1 LTKSRARRAARSAS
15 GRGTLVAIV
24 LILVAGY
31 AAYANSFAGVLVF
44 DDEPALVHNPHLQRL
59 WPLTGAMGAPPGST
73 LSGRPVAALSFAL
86 DHAISGDAVA
96 GYHRTN
102 LLIHLLAA
110 LAVFGVVR
118 RTLRS
123 PALAARFA
131 AASTALAAVVA
142 LLFAVHPLQ
151 TDAVTYV
158 IQRVESLMG
167 LLYLTTLYCAIRAA
181 GVDGRSR
188 TVWSA
193 GAVLA
198 CALGMGTKEAMASA
212 PLAVMLWD
220 YHFAPE
226 ISRRRFYAALA
237 STWIVLAVLV
247 AGGYRSTSVGFGFAE
262 WPWCRYLFTQAGV
275 IVHYLRLVFVPSGLV
290 LDYDWRPAASL
301 AQIVFPGLLVCLLL
315 AATIYGVIRRR
326 PWAFAGAWC
335 FLILAP
341 TSSVVPVVTEVAAE
355 HRMYLPLAGIIAVL
369 VVAAFEAGRRLAG
382 TSPRMQ
388 RRAAWIARAAAAALV
403 IALGTMT
410 YQRNAD
416 YHDYDRIW
424 SDVIARR
431 PRNARARNNYAT
443 SLLMQGRFADA
454 EPHLRVALEE
464 RPSFAEAE
472 ANLGVALSAQGR
484 LDEGAAHL
492 RRAIALRPGSADAHR
507 NLAQAYARLH
517 RPADAVTQFLE
528 SLRYEP
534 DNVAAL
540 NGAAWIL
547 ATSAEASVRDGAR
560 ARALAEKAVQ
570 LTGRRDADSLDN
582 LAVALA
588 ELGRFDEAMAVTMD
602 AAAAARAS
610 GQAAMLGDLQQRL
623 IAYRAHQPIRVP

>member
-1 LTKSRARRAARSAS
+1 LSKSRPRRAAPPGG

-24 LILVAGY
+24 LILAAGS
-31 AAYANSFAGVLVF
+31 AAYANSFAGRLVF
-44 DDEPALVHNPHLQRL
+44 DDEPALVANTHLRSL
-59 WPLTGAMGAPPGST
+59 WPLTGAMGAPPGTT
-73 LSGRPVAALSFAL
+73 LSGRPGAARSIAV
-86 DHAISGDAVA
+86 DYAHAADPLAA
-96 GYHRTN
+96 YHRTN

-118 RTLRS
+118 RTLRA

-131 AASTALAAVVA
+131 TASTPLAAVVA

-158 IQRVESLMG
+158 VQRVESLMG
-167 LLYLTTLYCAIRAA
+167 LVYLTTLYCAIRAA
-181 GVDGRSR
+181 GSQGRSK
-188 TVWSA
+188 TAWSTA
-193 GAVLA
+193 SVLA

-212 PLAVMLWD
+212 PLVVMLWD
-220 YHFAPE
+220 YHFAPA

-262 WPWCRYLFTQAGV
+262 WPWWRYLFTQAGV
-275 IVHYLRLVFVPSGLV
+275 IVHYLRLAFVPAGLV
-290 LDYDWRPAASL
+290 LDYDWRPATSL
-301 AQIVFPGLLVCLLL
+301 AQIAIPGLLVCVLL
-315 AATIYGVIRRR
+315 AATIYGALRRR
-326 PWAFAGAWC
+326 PWAFAGACC

-341 TSSVVPVVTEVAAE
+341 TSSVVPIVTDVAAE
-355 HRMYLPLAGIIAVL
+355 HRMYLPLAAILAVV
-369 VVAAFEAGRRLAG
+369 VVAIFEAGRRLAG
-382 TSPRMQ
+382 TSPRI
-388 RRAAWIARAAAAALV
+388 RTRAAGAGLLAAAAVTIVFAR
-403 IALGTMT
+403 MT

-416 YHDYDRIW
+416 YGDYDRMW
-424 SDVIARR
+424 ADVIAKR
-431 PRNARARNNYAT
+431 PRNARAQNNYAT
-443 SLLMQGRFADA
+443 SLIMQGRFAEA

-464 RPSFAEAE
+464 RPAFDEAE

-492 RRAIALRPGSADAHR
+492 QRAIALHPGSADAHR
-507 NLAQAYARLH
+507 NLAQTYARLH
-517 RPADAVTQFLE
+517 RSADAVAQFIE

-534 DNVAAL
+534 NNVAAL

-547 ATSAEASVRDGAR
+547 ATSTDGAVRDGAR
-560 ARALAEKAVQ
+560 ARELAGKAVQ
-570 LTGRRDADSLDN
+570 LTARRDADSLDN

-588 ELGRFDEAMAVTMD
+588 ELGRFDEAITVTME
-602 AAAAARAS
+602 AAAAARS
-610 GQAAMLGDLQQRL
+610 NGQNALLGDLQHRM